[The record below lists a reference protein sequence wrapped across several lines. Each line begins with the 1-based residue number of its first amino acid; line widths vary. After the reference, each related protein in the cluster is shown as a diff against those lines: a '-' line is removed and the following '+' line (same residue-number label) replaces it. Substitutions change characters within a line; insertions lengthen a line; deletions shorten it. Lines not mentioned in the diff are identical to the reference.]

1 MGRVLRGSRRL
12 ARLWARPAGSLGVSA
27 ARAGQARSYLAA
39 AVLLLIGRSLSGC
52 DRGRDKGV
60 RGILGRLAGI
70 EILHDTC
77 RMSVVFSR
85 SVVESHFSAV
95 PVRRHIAEFALD
107 ALLSSIVCCLCAA
120 GGVLTEMCC
129 PDVGGVSM
137 SVPAGPRGPVFN
149 RNRNQPG
156 RREGHLHLC

>member
-1 MGRVLRGSRRL
+1 
-12 ARLWARPAGSLGVSA
+12 
-27 ARAGQARSYLAA
+27 
-39 AVLLLIGRSLSGC
+39 
-52 DRGRDKGV
+52 
-60 RGILGRLAGI
+60 
-70 EILHDTC
+70 
-77 RMSVVFSR
+77 MSVVFSR

-95 PVRRHIAEFALD
+95 PVRRHIEEFALD

-149 RNRNQPG
+149 RNRNRTA
-156 RREGHLHLC
+156 RRRQTRIDIEVLT